1 MDAISADL
9 KKIGFSTW
17 FQERVDEARSR
28 EFSIARVISVQKDS
42 SIITNG
48 KNEAFA
54 ELTGKLMFSADSP
67 LDYPTTGDWV
77 YAQYVDDGS
86 FAVIHEIFPRKSVLQ
101 RKTAGKKV
109 EIQLLAANVDTA
121 LVMQSLDGDY
131 NLRRLERYLV
141 MAYESAIRPIV
152 LLSKRDLSSKGDV
165 KKKIAEIKDVMPDV
179 QVLAFSNT
187 NSADLKKVK
196 KVLVPGETCCL
207 LGSSGV
213 GKTTLLNNLLEN
225 VSFETKAVRE
235 HDGKGRHATTRRQ
248 LITLG
253 SGALIIDTPGLR
265 ELGTMAGESALY
277 KAFDE
282 IVELAGQCRFPDC
295 SHTREDGCAIVAA
308 LEKGAISPE
317 RYQNYVKMN
326 KEAAFHELSYREKRS
341 RDKQFGKLYKSVMKQ
356 KVKE

>member
-17 FQERVDEARSR
+17 FQDRVDEARSG

-42 SIITNG
+42 SIIANG
-48 KNEAFA
+48 KTEAFA

-109 EIQLLAANVDTA
+109 DIQLLAANVDTA

-152 LLSKRDLSSKGDV
+152 LLSKRDLSSKGEV
-165 KKKIAEIKDVMPDV
+165 KKKIAEMQVVMPDV

-187 NSADLKKVK
+187 DTGDIKKVK
-196 KVLVPGETCCL
+196 KMLVPGETFCL

-213 GKTTLLNNLLEN
+213 GKTTLLNNLLEKA
-225 VSFETKAVRE
+225 SFETHAVRE
-235 HDGKGRHATTRRQ
+235 HDGKGRHTTTRRQ
-248 LITLG
+248 LLPLG
-253 SGALIIDTPGLR
+253 NGALIIDTPGLR
-265 ELGTMAGESALY
+265 ELGTMAGESSLR
-277 KAFDE
+277 KTFDE
-282 IVELAGQCRFPDC
+282 IVELVSQCRYHDC

-308 LEKGAISPE
+308 LEKGTISAE
-317 RYQNYVKMN
+317 RFQNYVKMN
-326 KEAAFHELSYREKRS
+326 KEAAYHELSYREKRN
-341 RDKQFGKLYKSVMKQ
+341 RDKQFGKLYRSVMKQ
-356 KVKE
+356 KVKK